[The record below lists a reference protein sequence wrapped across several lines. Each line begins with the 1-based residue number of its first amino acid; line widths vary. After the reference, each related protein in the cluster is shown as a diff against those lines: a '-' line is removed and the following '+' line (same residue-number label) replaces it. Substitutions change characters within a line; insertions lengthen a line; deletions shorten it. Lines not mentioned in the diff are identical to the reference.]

1 MPKQLIL
8 TGGTSRSRNFC
19 QLFADVL
26 QIEIILLDKKQNIG
40 LLGVLSS
47 CGIEIMESTN
57 NEKIEVFTP
66 NKDKESYYAIKFEI
80 YRKTYPRLEPI
91 YKMLSS
97 ITL

>member
-1 MPKQLIL
+1 
-8 TGGTSRSRNFC
+8 
-19 QLFADVL
+19 
-26 QIEIILLDKKQNIG
+26 
-40 LLGVLSS
+40 
-47 CGIEIMESTN
+47 MESTN

-97 ITL
+97 ITI